1 MPLRRLRSY
10 RKTLA
15 FRLTLWYAGVFAV
28 SSCIAFL
35 LFYTLITSVFRDR
48 TDQDLLGQ
56 AREFS
61 AILSTRG
68 LEAVKSLAMLEAQAA
83 GVKKVFFRL
92 LSSRGEVFSSSNMSY
107 WQDIDIREAAIK
119 QLVRDRKNVFETV
132 TVPNR
137 KDKVRILHVMVGT
150 GVILQIGQ
158 SMEADSRFIDAFKNI
173 FFITMVLLV
182 GVSAGVGWFMAKR
195 AVSGVAAVTR
205 TAQEI
210 SGGTLDKRVPVGTR
224 GDEIDQLAA
233 TFNQML
239 GRIQALI
246 TEIKE
251 MSDNIA
257 HDLKSPITRIR
268 GMAEVTLTT
277 GKGIEE
283 YESMAA
289 GTVEECDRLL
299 DMINTMLMITKA
311 ESGLHQLDE
320 QQVDMARLVRDA
332 CELLAP
338 VAEDSGLSLAC
349 EAPETSPV
357 VGDPRMIQRILANL
371 IDNAVKY
378 TPSGGTVK
386 VSLSEKAGEE
396 VVVAVQ
402 DTGIGIPAGDLPHV
416 FERFY
421 RCDQSRSEPGTG
433 LGLSLARALARAH
446 NGDITV
452 TSVLGQGST
461 FTLILSRDKGTKM
474 QRHKGIIREVF
485 FCFVPLSLCPFLF

>member
-1 MPLRRLRSY
+1 MPLRRLHSY

-15 FRLTLWYAGVFAV
+15 FRLTLWYAGIFAA

-35 LFYTLITSVFRDR
+35 LFFTLITSVFRDR
-48 TDQDLLGQ
+48 TDQELLGQ

-61 AILSTRG
+61 TVLSTRG
-68 LEAVKSLAMLEAQAA
+68 LEAVKSLALLEAQAA

-107 WQDIDIREAAIK
+107 WQDIDVREAAIK
-119 QLVRDRKNVFETV
+119 ELVRDRKNVFETIAI
-132 TVPNR
+132 PNR
-137 KDKVRILHVMVGT
+137 KDKVRVLHVMVGS
-150 GVILQIGQ
+150 GVILQIGR

-173 FFITMVLLV
+173 FLVTMMLLI
-182 GVSAGVGWFMAKR
+182 GLAAGVGWFMARR
-195 AVSGVAAVTR
+195 AVSGVEAVTR
-205 TAQEI
+205 TAREI
-210 SGGTLDKRVPVGTR
+210 SGGTLDKRVPVGKR

-239 GRIQALI
+239 GRIQTLI
-246 TEIKE
+246 TEIRE

-277 GKGIEE
+277 GKGVEE

-299 DMINTMLMITKA
+299 DMINTMLMITKT
-311 ESGLHQLDE
+311 ESGVEKLAEEEIDL
-320 QQVDMARLVRDA
+320 ARLVRDA
-332 CELLAP
+332 CELLEP
-338 VAEDSGLSLAC
+338 LAEDKGLSLTC
-349 EAPETSPV
+349 ETPESFSL
-357 VGDPRMIQRILANL
+357 VGDPHMIQRILSNL
-371 IDNAVKY
+371 LDNAIKY
-378 TPSGGTVK
+378 TSSGGAVK
-386 VSLSEKAGEE
+386 VSLYEE
-396 VVVAVQ
+396 DGRAALVTFH
-402 DTGIGIPAGDLPHV
+402 DTGMGIPPADLPHI

-452 TSVLGQGST
+452 TSSLSEGSS
-461 FTLILSRDKGTKM
+461 FTLTLPKSRY
-474 QRHKGIIREVF
+474 
-485 FCFVPLSLCPFLF
+485 P